1 MTESKDLPADHP
13 ALVFMPA
20 SHLPPV
26 NTPLVIKLSDTVAL
40 LAERTCY
47 VGSKDSELEYL
58 TASGIKIKGRFP
70 WTYP

>member
-1 MTESKDLPADHP
+1 MTKSEQTYS
-13 ALVFMPA
+13 FMPA

-26 NTPLVIKLSDTVAL
+26 STPLIIKLNDTVEL
-40 LAERTCY
+40 LAERTHY
-47 VGSKDSELEYL
+47 AESKDSELEYL